1 MKLNPQP
8 CLITY
13 LGGDVDD
20 VLLGSVTPT
29 LGKVESIQF
38 DEHIFSDE

>member
-20 VLLGSVTPT
+20 VLLGHPDTWE
-29 LGKVESIQF
+29 GGIHSIRRAF
-38 DEHIFSDE
+38 FFR